1 MILYISDF
9 KNKFQE
15 RKRKG
20 ENVIDMQKSINLI
33 IKKKQNN
40 IVYYIDKTCTSLK
53 FIYCYHSFPITYVFD
68 RSRIN
73 LQQFLNK
80 TY

>member
-33 IKKKQNN
+33 IKKKTKQYR
-40 IVYYIDKTCTSLK
+40 VLY
-53 FIYCYHSFPITYVFD
+53 
-68 RSRIN
+68 
-73 LQQFLNK
+73 
-80 TY
+80 